1 MICGAVDIGSNTL
14 RFIVADVV
22 SGKINN
28 ILYEQRH
35 IIRLAEGIK
44 NSNRISM
51 AAFERL
57 LCALLSVKESVA
69 DFDNIGIR
77 YVATSALRE
86 AENGKEI
93 VDAIFEKLKIKIE
106 VISSEEEAEY
116 MFKGVASV
124 IDIEDKVSL
133 IFDIGG
139 GSTEYIISDKGSIV
153 FNKSFDLGVV
163 KLSDEYDFTGKI
175 SEEMKVRLFDRVN
188 SVILSLPLRKIDC
201 AIATAGTATTLA
213 AIDMKLVD
221 YDYRKVNNYRLKY
234 ERIKEIFDILCNLDI
249 KGREKIE
256 GLEKG
261 RADLIIAGAA
271 IVIKSMEIFSID
283 ELIISDF
290 GLREGLVVSYC
301 K

>member
-1 MICGAVDIGSNTL
+1 VICGAVDIGSNTL
-14 RFIVADVV
+14 RFVVADVV

-28 ILYEQRH
+28 IMYEQRH

-57 LCALLSVKESVA
+57 LCALSSVKESA
-69 DFDNIGIR
+69 DGFENIGIR

-93 VDAIFEKLKIKIE
+93 IDTIFEKLKIKIE

>member
-14 RFIVADVV
+14 RFVVADVV

-28 ILYEQRH
+28 IMYEQRH